1 MANDKDV
8 YEQLA
13 QMVDEEDV
21 VGAAQTPA
29 LLKLIGL
36 YFTPEEAQLA
46 LQMRPSSVR
55 LGEIA
60 AKTGIGE
67 AKLKKMLWTMADKG
81 IVFIEP
87 GVEDPLYKVV
97 GMAAPGLSE
106 TGLWGNIRFPYTVEL
121 GKALH
126 PVLKEW
132 AEERLAKLGFPFA
145 PVWPGV
151 ASLPDDALPSENL
164 AEALRGAGHWSI
176 GQCPCRLSH
185 WLADP
190 GNHCGHMLQT
200 CLQTGDLSRWAVE
213 HGMSRQLTYDEMVEF
228 LKDCNRDGLVHT
240 LNINDCVCNCC
251 SDCCAMFHS
260 HRTGAPAFIPS
271 AFAAQAD
278 EDKCNACKT
287 CAERCPVDAIVIDEF
302 AVVDRD
308 VCLGCGACVPSCKTG
323 AMVLVRRPQAEQAE
337 IPAVVEEH
345 MSKH

>member
-46 LQMRPSSVR
+46 LQMRLSSAR